1 MYKII
6 SSILSTVTF
15 LLSTRAPL
23 ARAADFADYDAYENA
38 IGLGG
43 GQINTSNLGG
53 IISSILPTLLTL
65 AGIILF
71 GMLVSGG
78 FTMLAGAADK
88 EAQEKGKK
96 TITSALFGFAV
107 IFLAFWIAQ
116 ILQII
121 FKIDIVG

>member
-1 MYKII
+1 M
-6 SSILSTVTF
+6 
-15 LLSTRAPL
+15 
-23 ARAADFADYDAYENA
+23 ADFADYDAYESA
-38 IGLGG
+38 LGLGG
-43 GQINTSNLGG
+43 GQVDTSTLGS
-53 IISSILPTLLTL
+53 IVSSILPALLTL

-96 TITSALFGFAV
+96 TISSALFGFAV
-107 IFLAFWIAQ
+107 IFLAYWIAQ
-116 ILQII
+116 ILQVI

>member
-1 MYKII
+1 M
-6 SSILSTVTF
+6 
-15 LLSTRAPL
+15 
-23 ARAADFADYDAYENA
+23 ADFADYDAYNRA
-38 IGLGG
+38 LQNNLG
-43 GQINTSNLGG
+43 NEDVGG
-53 IISSILPTLLTL
+53 IISKLLPTLLTL

-116 ILQII
+116 ILQVV

>member
-1 MYKII
+1 M
-6 SSILSTVTF
+6 
-15 LLSTRAPL
+15 
-23 ARAADFADYDAYENA
+23 ADFADYDAYENA
-38 IGLGG
+38 LGLGG
-43 GQINTSNLGG
+43 GQVDTSSLGS

-107 IFLAFWIAQ
+107 IFLAYWIAQ
-116 ILQII
+116 ILQVI

>member
-1 MYKII
+1 MYYV
-6 SSILSTVTF
+6 LCTLV
-15 LLSTRAPL
+15 PQ
-23 ARAADFADYDAYENA
+23 ARAADFADYGAYENA
-38 IGLGG
+38 LGLGG
-43 GQINTSNLGG
+43 GSVDTRNLGS

-96 TITSALFGFAV
+96 TITSALIGFAV

-116 ILQII
+116 ILQVV

>member
-1 MYKII
+1 M
-6 SSILSTVTF
+6 
-15 LLSTRAPL
+15 
-23 ARAADFADYDAYENA
+23 ADIDYTSYENA
-38 IGLGG
+38 LGLGG
-43 GQINTSNLGG
+43 GQVDTSSLGG
-53 IISSILPTLLTL
+53 IVSSILPTLLTL
-65 AGIILF
+65 SGIILF

-116 ILQII
+116 ILQVI